1 MCIVHIQNEV
11 QTAIKMQ
18 RRSFWFSCIDR
29 LNFLKMNIYSTH
41 VVCRPEAQLS
51 DAYDGKTN
59 VSQSVGIAYKRF
71 AIRHG
76 LLPEE
81 VGKHESRT
89 CNYKTDYP
97 NKKRDQ
103 REARKAYGDP
113 KKLTLWAAEQ
123 QGMKIKLKDFFK

>member
-1 MCIVHIQNEV
+1 
-11 QTAIKMQ
+11 MQ
-18 RRSFWFSCIDR
+18 QGSFWSPTLLIASTFK
-29 LNFLKMNIYSTH
+29 KMNTYLTH
-41 VVCRPEAQLS
+41 IGSVE
-51 DAYDGKTN
+51 
-59 VSQSVGIAYKRF
+59 SVGIAYKRF